1 MTFNAHEFDEIAR
14 NVFAPAYP
22 LLASQII
29 AKTGITTG
37 TCLDLGSGGGYLGL
51 ALAGTTALRV
61 CLLDESGDMREI
73 AAANIA
79 ARNLEGRV
87 RAIKGDVHE
96 IPLPDASMDLVVSRG
111 SLFFWHDLPRAFREV
126 RRVLAPGGQAYLGGG
141 FGSSQLRDQIV
152 ANMRQRI
159 PEWMPKFDR
168 KRDEMDYG
176 DALGKAGI
184 RDYAIRRDESGF
196 WITFRKQDL
205 FRDMREIDMSMA
217 RGRSRG
223 TN

>member
-22 LLASQII
+22 LLAGQIT

-51 ALAGTTALRV
+51 ALAETTALRV
-61 CLLDESGDMREI
+61 CLLDESWEMREI

-79 ARNLEGRV
+79 ARNLSGRV
-87 RAIKGDVHE
+87 RAVKGDVHK
-96 IPLPDASMDLVVSRG
+96 IPLPDSSMTLAVSRG
-111 SLFFWHDLPRAFREV
+111 SLFFWSDLQQAFREV
-126 RRVLAPGGQAYLGGG
+126 RRVLAPGGHAYLGGG
-141 FGSSQLRDQIV
+141 FGSRQMRDQIV

-159 PEWMPKFDR
+159 PEWTPKFDR
-168 KRDEMDYG
+168 KRDEIDYG

-196 WITFRKQDL
+196 WITFRKDDL

-217 RGRSRG
+217 MGKSRG
-223 TN
+223 MN

>member
-37 TCLDLGSGGGYLGL
+37 ACLDLGSGGGYLGL
-51 ALAGTTALRV
+51 ALAGTTALQI

-79 ARNLEGRV
+79 TRNLEGRV

-96 IPLPDASMDLVVSRG
+96 IPLPDASMALVVSRG
-111 SLFFWHDLPRAFREV
+111 SLFFWHDLPQAFREI

-159 PEWMPKFDR
+159 PEWTPKFDR

-205 FRDMREIDMSMA
+205 FRDMREIDMSVA
-217 RGRSRG
+217 RERSRG

>member
-51 ALAGTTALRV
+51 ALAGTTALQI

-79 ARNLEGRV
+79 ARNLVGRV
-87 RAIKGDVHE
+87 KAVKGDVHE
-96 IPLPDASMDLVVSRG
+96 IPLPDSSITLAVSRG

-141 FGSSQLRDQIV
+141 FGSRQMRDQVV
-152 ANMRQRI
+152 ANMQQRI
-159 PEWMPKFDR
+159 PEWTPKFDR

-184 RDYAIRRDESGF
+184 RDYTISRDESGF

-205 FRDMREIDMSMA
+205 FGDIREVNMSMV
-217 RGRSRG
+217 RERNRG